1 MHALTPS
8 LLLDRLDAIGRSL
21 AKQASAR
28 ALIGLG
34 SAGQELE
41 RLDRWSDLD
50 FFVIVDE
57 GAQERF
63 LSSLDWLAD
72 AAPLLWHFRNT
83 PDGHKAWM
91 TDGVFCEFAVFAP
104 SQLPAI
110 AYAPGRTVWARS
122 PADAHWEVPVRP
134 VPAPAHS
141 DPTWLLGELLG
152 NLQVGLLRWHRGER
166 LAGSRLVQVHA
177 LDRLISLVTGKAPPG
192 AGSPDPFNAERRL
205 EQRFPEFAANL
216 PELAPGIDHTPRAAL
231 AMLAALQAQ
240 GIEVPAGVEA
250 GIRTLCSAPSPHA
263 TRSPT

>member
-1 MHALTPS
+1 MPTPTPH
-8 LLLDRLDAIGRSL
+8 LLLERLDAIGRSL
-21 AKQASAR
+21 SQEAAAR

-34 SAGQELE
+34 SSGQETE

-63 LSSLDWLAD
+63 LSSLDWLAH

-122 PADAHWEVPVRP
+122 AGDDRWAEPVRP
-134 VPAPAHS
+134 VPRSSRS
-141 DPTWLLGELLG
+141 DPTWLLGELLS
-152 NLQVGLLRWHRGER
+152 NLHVGLLRWHRGER

-177 LDRLISLVTGKAPPG
+177 LDRLVGLITATAERPE
-192 AGSPDPFNAERRL
+192 AASPDPFNAERRL
-205 EQRFPEFAANL
+205 EQRHPEFAATL
-216 PELAPGIDHTPRAAL
+216 PEFMPGIERTPQAAL
-231 AMLAALQAQ
+231 AMLAALHAH
-240 GIEVPAGVEA
+240 GIAVPTGVEA
-250 GIRTLCSAPSPHA
+250 GIRALCGTPPLSSHGA
-263 TRSPT
+263 